1 MSRAQ
6 PGAVILDQLRDRIV
20 TGLYFGNWQP
30 GERLPSIR
38 DIADAE
44 SVDRKTAAA
53 AYHRLEEEGL
63 VEVKARSGV
72 FLRDAADGNG
82 DGRSGPLERLQ
93 QRWLKNT
100 YDGARALGLET
111 DTVLRLF
118 NAVAEVE
125 ATPIPVLEEDE
136 SAARTVARELR
147 ECVGVNARPVLISE
161 LTSRVAGFAQPP
173 FVVTTPYHAGRVAE
187 LLPRTHLIVATLSL
201 DLLHGL
207 LARAADGPI
216 LVAVPS
222 ASTGRRVEAALR
234 QRAPNADRTRVV
246 VASGSTD
253 LEDLRRDARCIF
265 VWPGCEHLLSS
276 QPEDDCVKPVRLLS
290 EGTLDRVRS
299 AILEAALRRAGSAA
313 APAPAN
319 GGAAAA
325 MTAPPAPARSGSGA
339 AGREEL
345 GENRRSTDRAR
356 VTADRGLAL
365 YAAPHPDHGV

>member
-72 FLRDAADGNG
+72 FLRDAPSGPGNG
-82 DGRSGPLERLQ
+82 RGGPLEKLQ

-118 NAVAEVE
+118 SAVADVE
-125 ATPIPVLEEDE
+125 AAQVPVLEEDE
-136 SAARTVARELR
+136 ASARTVAQELR
-147 ECVGVNARPVLISE
+147 ECVGINARPVL
-161 LTSRVAGFAQPP
+161 LQDLASRVTGFTNPP
-173 FVVTTPYHAGRVAE
+173 FAVTTPYHAQRVSE
-187 LLPRTHLIVATLSL
+187 LLPRTPLIVATLSL

-207 LARAADGPI
+207 LAKAEAGPI
-216 LVAVPS
+216 LVTVPS
-222 ASTGRRVEAALR
+222 AWTARRVEAAIR
-234 QRAPNADRTRVV
+234 QKAPNADRTRVV
-246 VASGSTD
+246 VATAETD
-253 LEDLRRDARCIF
+253 LQQLRRDAACVF
-265 VWPGCEHLLSS
+265 VWPGTEAVLSAF
-276 QPEDDCVKPVRLLS
+276 PGDDCVKPVRLLS
-290 EGTLDRVRS
+290 EATLDRVRT
-299 AILEAALRRAGSAA
+299 AVLEAALRHSAA
-313 APAPAN
+313 A
-319 GGAAAA
+319 GGPAAA
-325 MTAPPAPARSGSGA
+325 PPRGAGYGSGRGEVTMVTSNRDVAMAA
-339 AGREEL
+339 AGRD
-345 GENRRSTDRAR
+345 GR
-356 VTADRGLAL
+356 
-365 YAAPHPDHGV
+365 